1 MDKADVLEYY
11 EQSVRSVQL
20 EYFLPAVLRVRR
32 HRGTSR
38 HTQVVTL
45 NRANVM
51 LRDRYSCQYCGS
63 SRELTIDHVV
73 PQVGSGQGGGA
84 AGVAAWTWCG
94 CMCWCLTPVPGRHLV
109 ALYSKLAAEMPAC
122 LPAYP
127 AVRPAV
133 PQSKGGGNT
142 WSNLVA
148 CCASCNSKKGDK
160 SLEQLRW
167 KLRQQPKVGLGLGG
181 WKAVAFGA
189 ACSGGKFGRVLL
201 PAQEPSMHEMEFVLS
216 MLLGST
222 NQDLLPPEWQVR
234 GGGQGCSRRRS
245 LAGGLL
251 APRLKQHLTPSFRS
265 SLSQAYIVPFT
276 RSKKKKKH
284 AS

>member
-1 MDKADVLEYY
+1 RALLLDSTYRPVGVANWQRAICLDLMDKADVLEYY

-73 PQVGSGQGGGA
+73 PQ
-84 AGVAAWTWCG
+84 
-94 CMCWCLTPVPGRHLV
+94 
-109 ALYSKLAAEMPAC
+109 
-122 LPAYP
+122 
-127 AVRPAV
+127 
-133 PQSKGGGNT
+133 SKGGGNT

-167 KLRQQPKVGLGLGG
+167 KLRQQPK
-181 WKAVAFGA
+181 
-189 ACSGGKFGRVLL
+189 
-201 PAQEPSMHEMEFVLS
+201 
-216 MLLGST
+216 
-222 NQDLLPPEWQVR
+222 
-234 GGGQGCSRRRS
+234 
-245 LAGGLL
+245 
-251 APRLKQHLTPSFRS
+251 
-265 SLSQAYIVPFT
+265 
-276 RSKKKKKH
+276 
-284 AS
+284 